1 MDEDVNDRV
10 ERDGHAIIEDVL
22 SADALAALSDSL
34 AGRDDG
40 AAVRRRSSVYAIRN
54 LLDVIPAVKALSQSP
69 AIRPRIDAILGVD
82 AIAVRGILFD
92 KTPDA
97 NWTVPWH
104 QDLAIAV
111 REQVEM
117 PGFTGW
123 SVKAG
128 VPHVQPPA
136 SILEHMLSVRVHLD
150 DCGDDNGPLDVLSGS
165 HRHGRL
171 TQAEVERWRDRE
183 KPVPCLVR
191 RGGLLLMRPLL
202 LHRSLSATS
211 PQHRRVIHIE
221 YANVELPP
229 GLNWYQ
235 ARDEAC
241 HVKMSDVVVELRA
254 LPIKPPTKR

>member
-1 MDEDVNDRV
+1 MLEDAKDRV
-10 ERDGHAIIEDVL
+10 DRDGFAIIEDVV
-22 SADALAALSDSL
+22 SGEPLAALCDSL
-34 AGRDDG
+34 TGMGDG
-40 AAVRRRSSVYAIRN
+40 ASVRRRTSVYAIRN
-54 LLDVIPAVKALSQSP
+54 LLDVVPAIKALSESP
-69 AIRPRIDAILGVD
+69 AMRQWVDAILGVD

-111 REQVEM
+111 REQVETP

-136 SILEHMLSVRVHLD
+136 SILERMLSVRVHLD
-150 DCGDDNGPLDVLSGS
+150 ACGADNGPLDVLPGS

-171 TQAEVERWRDRE
+171 TQADVDAWRDRE
-183 KPVPCLVR
+183 KPVACLVR
-191 RGGLLLMRPLL
+191 RGGLILMRPLL
-202 LHRSLSATS
+202 LHRLLSATS
-211 PQHRRVIHIE
+211 PEHRRVIHIE
-221 YANVELPP
+221 YANVELPY

-235 ARDEAC
+235 ARE
-241 HVKMSDVVVELRA
+241 
-254 LPIKPPTKR
+254 